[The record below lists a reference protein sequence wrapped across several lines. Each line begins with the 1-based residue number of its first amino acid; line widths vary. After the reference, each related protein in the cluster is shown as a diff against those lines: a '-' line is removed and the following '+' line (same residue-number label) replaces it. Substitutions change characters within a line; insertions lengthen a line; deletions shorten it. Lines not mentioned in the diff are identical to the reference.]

1 MGDEQVENVEVI
13 HTVMVSTWRWAWV
26 AIRAAASSRSTV
38 RNRPVRHAGHP
49 CHRRVSE
56 AGGIAAFIDA
66 SHAFDRF
73 YAEKSAWMS
82 TTLDLAADNG
92 EQALQIA
99 DQPS

>member
-1 MGDEQVENVEVI
+1 
-13 HTVMVSTWRWAWV
+13 
-26 AIRAAASSRSTV
+26 
-38 RNRPVRHAGHP
+38 
-49 CHRRVSE
+49 VSE